1 MLLILIVVLIVLMLI
16 DYFADENRKKNSHNK
31 YNKNFSEEKYGFT
44 VVSHNSMFEFYEVN
58 DNETKVM
65 YVISDDYHN
74 EGSITLLVDENG
86 KPKLYKE
93 N

>member
-16 DYFADENRKKNSHNK
+16 DYFADNK

-44 VVSHNSMFEFYEVN
+44 VVSHNSLFEFYEVY

>member
-1 MLLILIVVLIVLMLI
+1 MLLILIVVLIVFMLI

-31 YNKNFSEEKYGFT
+31 YNSGEKYGFT
-44 VVSHNSMFEFYEVN
+44 VVSHNSLFEFYEVY

-74 EGSITLLVDENG
+74 EGSITLLVDESG